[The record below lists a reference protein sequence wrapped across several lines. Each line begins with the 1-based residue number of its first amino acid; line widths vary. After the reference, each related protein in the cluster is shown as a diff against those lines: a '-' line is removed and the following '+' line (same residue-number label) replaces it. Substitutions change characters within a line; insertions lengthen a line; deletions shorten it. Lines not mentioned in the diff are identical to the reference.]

1 MRPGDRVLAQVVD
14 VRDNGI
20 YLTCEGYSG
29 LVNVTELRW
38 DARTSA
44 DPFAYASIGDRLE
57 VVVTGVGERCFGASL
72 KRLDPGGDPWR
83 HPKLRPGAR
92 LRARLE
98 PPRSW
103 GQFVALEI
111 GEYALLRTPASDP
124 PGSEVNRRD
133 RPDQQKITG

>member
-1 MRPGDRVLAQVVD
+1 M
-14 VRDNGI
+14 
-20 YLTCEGYSG
+20 
-29 LVNVTELRW
+29 
-38 DARTSA
+38 
-44 DPFAYASIGDRLE
+44 
-57 VVVTGVGERCFGASL
+57 VTGVGERCFGASL

-83 HPKLRPGAR
+83 NPKLRLGAR

-124 PGSEVNRRD
+124 PGSEVVVEIVEID
-133 RPDQQKITG
+133 RTNKKLLAELCAGQTE